1 MGFHY
6 LRSEERTF
14 SLEIWNSMSKV
25 FNPKHFLMEAIHDAS
40 YHGTSGSAYLD
51 DCNMG
56 EELTYLHDL
65 LTVEDPNS
73 NNTKGLYE

>member
-1 MGFHY
+1 
-6 LRSEERTF
+6 
-14 SLEIWNSMSKV
+14 
-25 FNPKHFLMEAIHDAS
+25 MEAIHDAS